1 MSRASPDTSP
11 MARASA
17 AFAQRRD
24 EALAQWSRLAERERR
39 LLSLAAVALGLLLT
53 YTVLIAPAQRTLRT
67 APAQLDA
74 LERQLQSMQAQAA
87 EARALAG
94 SPSISMGD
102 AQAALTGATE
112 RLGAKAKLQVQGE
125 RAVLTLTGV
134 PSEALQSW
142 LGEVRAA
149 ARARPVEAQL
159 TRTPQGFTGSIVLSL
174 GSGT

>member
-1 MSRASPDTSP
+1 MSSRASPFSR
-11 MARASA
+11 ARAAVQQSRE
-17 AFAQRRD
+17 QV
-24 EALAQWSRLAERERR
+24 EAQWSRLAEREQR
-39 LLSLAAVALGLLLT
+39 LVSLVAVALGLLLT

-74 LERQLQSMQAQAA
+74 VERQLQSMQAQAA
-87 EARALAG
+87 EARVLVG
-94 SPSISMGD
+94 SPSIGMAD
-102 AQAALTGATE
+102 AQAALTSATE
-112 RLGAKAKLQVQGE
+112 RLGTKAKLQVQGE

-159 TRTPQGFTGSIVLSL
+159 TRSGQGFNGSIVLSL
-174 GSGT
+174 GSGA